1 MSRGLSLLALVFSA
15 DLGASLLVR
24 PAAMRRPVAGDA
36 TVRHACFRH
45 ASVRM
50 ADEDGEEP
58 DPSAV
63 INDAKDK
70 MKKSISVLQD
80 SLATLR
86 VGRANPALLDRVE
99 VDYYGAPT
107 PLNQLAS
114 VTAPTATQLVIDV

>member
-1 MSRGLSLLALVFSA
+1 
-15 DLGASLLVR
+15 
-24 PAAMRRPVAGDA
+24 
-36 TVRHACFRH
+36 
-45 ASVRM
+45 M